1 VEIVRI
7 RTPGD
12 YTRKLDYSCKHQPRY
27 HSTMPFEPN
36 PLSRNELFHLL
47 AGGHAAGVT
56 VVTPNQRLAQSLQLE
71 MDEMQGGAGKAAW
84 EAPDVLH
91 FGAFVKRCHD
101 EALYSRRSAEIPA
114 LLGAAEEQILWEEA
128 LRASR
133 WRELLLSIPA
143 TAALAADAWKLAHAW
158 RIEGAMG
165 EWAGNEDSEAFA
177 AWRQHYE
184 RRTQRDRLTDS
195 ARLPAVVASVLP
207 GDAIAK
213 PKKLVLYAFDL
224 VTPQQSDFL
233 GACERAGIEVMR
245 CEAPQVEGRVARTV
259 FDSPRQELEYAAR
272 WARQRLEQGAARIAV
287 VVPEL
292 AARRAEVV
300 RVFARVLGAGFNI
313 SLGAPLASFA
323 LVDAGLG
330 LLELATLPVD
340 FDRASRLIRSPFI
353 AGAESELAERARLDE
368 ALRRLAPATLTLNR
382 LRALIPEV
390 AARRG
395 APRCPRLTD
404 ALDALLALPSLSR
417 GAPHEWARHF
427 TAMLDA
433 AGFPGER
440 SLDSTEF
447 QTLAKW
453 REALATLATLG
464 SVAPSW
470 SGADARARL
479 QRICADTLFQPAS
492 GEAPVQ
498 VLGILESAGL
508 TFDHLWVS
516 GLTEEAWPLSPRPH
530 ALIAPALQRKAGIP
544 QASPERSL
552 EVDRALT
559 LAWATAAAEVLFT
572 NARAE
577 GDRELLPS
585 PLVAHV
591 PQSGVAALSIPDY
604 PTQRSLLFAAGRKRG
619 AMTRR
624 ADSVGPAVGTA
635 PIRGGTAVLAD
646 QAACAFRAFA
656 HFRLG
661 ARTLERPEPGLGPP
675 ERGQLLHAMMARLWS
690 ELRDQATLNA
700 TDRAAL
706 DAMIAEAAAH
716 AVARVRSDR
725 PGRLDA
731 GFAQLERE
739 RLAGIA
745 REWLEIERK
754 RAPFEVRM
762 REEKMTLAAGN
773 LKLEGRVDRVDRLV
787 DGGGLAVIDYKSGQ
801 VRVSAWLGARPD
813 DAQLPLYALAAG
825 EEDLRAVAFAGM
837 KTGQLGYKGISR
849 EGNLIPGVYTV
860 PDHRTAKRFVS
871 SWSEML
877 ATWRREIDRLGE
889 NFASGD
895 ARVDPKRA
903 LATCERCDLK
913 PLCRVHERLGAL
925 AEDEDGEEVE
935 DEE

>member
-1 VEIVRI
+1 
-7 RTPGD
+7 
-12 YTRKLDYSCKHQPRY
+12 
-27 HSTMPFEPN
+27 MPFQPN
-36 PLSRNELFHLL
+36 PLSRNELFRLL
-47 AGGHAAGVT
+47 AVGDSAGVT
-56 VVTPNQRLAQSLQLE
+56 VVTPNQRLAQFLQLE
-71 MDEMQGGAGKAAW
+71 MDEMQRSAGKAAW

-101 EALYSRRSAEIPA
+101 EALYSERSAQIPA
-114 LLGAAEEQILWEEA
+114 LLGPAEEQILWEEA

-133 WRELLLSIPA
+133 WRDLLLSIPA

-158 RIEGAMG
+158 RIEGAVG

-184 RRTQRDRLTDS
+184 RRTERDRLTDS
-195 ARLPAVVASVLP
+195 ARLPAVVASVLSGEAMP
-207 GDAIAK
+207 E
-213 PKKLVLYAFDL
+213 PKTLVLYAFDL
-224 VTPQQSDFL
+224 VTPQQSDFF

-245 CEAPQVEGRVARTV
+245 CDAPEVEGRVARTV

-272 WARQRLEQGAARIAV
+272 WARARLSPSPLGEGRGGGRIAV

-292 AARRAEVV
+292 AARRAEVA
-300 RVFARVLGAGFNI
+300 RVFARVLGSRFNI

-323 LVDAGLG
+323 LVDAALG

-353 AGAESELAERARLDE
+353 ADGESELAERARLDE
-368 ALRRLAPATLTLNR
+368 ALRRLAPAALTLNR
-382 LRALIPEV
+382 LRALIPEA

-395 APRCPRLTD
+395 APRCPRLTN

-440 SLDSTEF
+440 SLDSAEF

-479 QRICADTLFQPAS
+479 QRICADTVFQPAS

-572 NARAE
+572 SARAE

-591 PQSGVAALSIPDY
+591 PETAAAALSIPDY
-604 PTQRSLLFAAGRKRG
+604 PTLRSLLFAAGRKRG
-619 AMTRR
+619 AMTKRS
-624 ADSVGPAVGTA
+624 DSVGPAIGTA

-661 ARTLERPEPGLGPP
+661 ARMLERPEPGLGPP

-700 TDRAAL
+700 TDPAAL

-716 AVARVRSDR
+716 AVAKVRSDR

-731 GFAQLERE
+731 VFAQLERE

-745 REWLEIERK
+745 REWLEIERT

-801 VRVSAWLGARPD
+801 ASVSAWLGARPD

-837 KTGQLGYKGISR
+837 KTGQLGFRGISR
-849 EGNLIPGVYTV
+849 EGNLLPGVYTV

-903 LATCERCDLK
+903 LASCERCDLK

-925 AEDEDGEEVE
+925 AEDEEGDEFEE
-935 DEE
+935 EE